1 MDELRVCLLNDSFPP
16 QIDGVANAVLNYA
29 RILTDMGEK
38 AEVAVP
44 AYPRVEDN
52 YPFPVIRYKSFNT
65 TPLVGYRTGNPLDI
79 PGRHQLLELEPNL
92 LHSHCPIMS
101 TYMAR
106 LLREEC
112 NAPLILHYHTKFD
125 IDIARAIKGKALQEQ
140 SIRLLVNNISAC
152 DEVWVVSEGA
162 GENLRS
168 LGYEGDY
175 RVMEN
180 GVDFPLGAVEAEKV
194 QALRESHQ
202 LPADMPVFLFVGRMM
217 WYKGLRLTLTGLHI
231 AREAGQDFRM
241 IFIGDGADREEMELY
256 ARDLNLTD
264 RCIFTGAI
272 RDRELLRTYFSMA
285 DLFLF
290 PSTFDTNGIVV
301 REAAAC
307 GLGSLMIRGSCAA
320 EGITH
325 GRNGILIEEDPRQM
339 GEAIVYACQ
348 HRDFCK
354 EVGEHAQKE
363 LYISWESS
371 VSHAADCYREVL
383 ENQKAGKYDGR
394 KRTPPEKITANMY
407 KLTEDMERF
416 RRNLFIKEHRRE
428 YILIEE
434 QTRLE
439 ARAEAFEQDAKK
451 FLQRLESNVDKARER
466 MAERLER
473 YL

>member
-16 QIDGVANAVLNYA
+16 QIDGVANTILNYA

-44 AYPRVEDN
+44 AYPNVEDD

-65 TPLVGYRTGNPLDI
+65 TPLVGYRTGNPLDL
-79 PGRHQLLELEPNL
+79 PGRRQLLSMEPNI

-112 NAPLILHYHTKFD
+112 GAPLILHYHTKFD
-125 IDIARAIKGKALQEQ
+125 IDIARAVKGKALQEQ
-140 SIRLLVNNISAC
+140 SVRMLVNNISAC
-152 DEVWVVSEGA
+152 DEVWVVSRGA

-180 GVDFPLGAVEAEKV
+180 GVDFPLGAIEADKVEA
-194 QALRESHQ
+194 LRLSHQ
-202 LPADMPVFLFVGRMM
+202 IPPEMPVFLFVGRMM
-217 WYKGLRLTLTGLHI
+217 WYKGLRLTLSGLHI
-231 AREAGQDFRM
+231 AKEAGEDFRM
-241 IFIGDGADREEMELY
+241 IFIGDGADKEEMELY
-256 ARDLNLTD
+256 AQDLNLSD
-264 RCIFTGAI
+264 RCIFTGAV
-272 RDRELLRTYFSMA
+272 RDRELLRAYFSMA

-307 GLGSLMIRGSCAA
+307 GLGSLMIEGSCAA
-320 EGITH
+320 EGIAN
-325 GRNGILIEEDPRQM
+325 GRNGLLISENPLQM
-339 GEAIVYACQ
+339 GEAVIYACR
-348 HRDFCK
+348 HRDFCRSL
-354 EVGEHAQKE
+354 GEHAQKE
-363 LYISWESS
+363 LYISWDSS
-371 VSHAADCYREVL
+371 VRHAADCYREVL
-383 ENQKAGKYDGR
+383 KNKEQGKYDGR
-394 KRTPPEKITANMY
+394 HRTPIEEFAANAN
-407 KLTEDMERF
+407 KLNEDMLRF
-416 RRNLFIKEHRRE
+416 RRTLFMKEHSRE
-428 YILIEE
+428 YALIEA

-439 ARAEAFEQDAKK
+439 AKAEAFEQDAQA
-451 FLQRLESNVDKARER
+451 FLRRLESNVDKAREKLT
-466 MAERLER
+466 ERLER